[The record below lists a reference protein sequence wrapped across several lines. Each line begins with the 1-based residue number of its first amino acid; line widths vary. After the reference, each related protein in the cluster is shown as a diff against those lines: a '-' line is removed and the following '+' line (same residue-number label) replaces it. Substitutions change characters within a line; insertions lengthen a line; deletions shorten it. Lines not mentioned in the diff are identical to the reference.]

1 MAKAKAG
8 AGDKQ
13 GRRVNFL
20 MDNFTESQ
28 LEEIREFFGIN
39 QTRAFEVAIDF
50 LHDDVKARK
59 ARGEAVVAMKVAD
72 RVTNG
77 GRNDPAENFGG

>member
-1 MAKAKAG
+1 MAKTG

-28 LEEIREFFGIN
+28 LEEIRAFFGIN

-50 LHDDVKARK
+50 LHDEVKARK